1 MVSRR
6 HRGDTRTFEELD
18 FAEQAK
24 SISAQ
29 IVVLQRA
36 IRAHA
41 RRTGMESNRDADQTM
56 LKCIGQVSRLLTRLT
71 Q

>member
-1 MVSRR
+1 MATRR
-6 HRGDTRTFEELD
+6 HKSDTRTFQELNY
-18 FAEQAK
+18 AEQAK

-29 IVVLQRA
+29 LVVLQRA

-41 RRTGMESNRDADQTM
+41 RRAEEEDRHPEQTM
-56 LKCIGQVSRLLTRLT
+56 LKCVGQVSRLITRLT